1 MMRKRERLAMF
12 PAREHATAG
21 ESDPLRFY
29 TCPVIGG
36 LYRRRVE
43 LCLTELTGGTRVL
56 EVGFGSGLT
65 FRNLQRKYERVYG
78 IDKDVDPDMVTE
90 FFRGKGMDVD
100 LRKGTVIHL
109 PFPDRYFDSILLISI
124 LEHLR
129 GGELRGAFGE
139 LVRVLKPSGQLIYG
153 VPVDRRL
160 MRWAFR
166 ILGYDIRQHH
176 FSTEI
181 DVRRAASSVLTE
193 VRLTMM
199 AGPLGVPR
207 NIYQVGHFKRV

>member
-1 MMRKRERLAMF
+1 MRKRERLDMF
-12 PAREHATAG
+12 PAHEYATAG

-29 TCPVIGG
+29 TYPIIGG

-43 LCLTELTGGTRVL
+43 LCLAELTGGPRVL

-65 FRNLQRKYERVYG
+65 FRNLLRKYERVYG
-78 IDKDVDPDMVTE
+78 IDKGVDLDMVTE

-100 LRKGTVIHL
+100 LRKGTVINL
-109 PFPDRYFDSILLISI
+109 PFPDMFFDSILLISI

-129 GGELRGAFGE
+129 GEELRRAFRE
-139 LVRVLKPSGQLIYG
+139 LVRVLKPSGQLVYG
-153 VPVDRRL
+153 VPVERRV

-166 ILGYDIRQHH
+166 ILGYDIRKHH

-199 AGPLGVPR
+199 AGPLGMPR